1 MVSVG
6 RAVIRDA
13 SRSLIEFP
21 VTNQT
26 GFISRKFA
34 VHVILYLFLRP
45 DHIPDSDFVH
55 RPVKAPLEAPA

>member
-1 MVSVG
+1 
-6 RAVIRDA
+6 
-13 SRSLIEFP
+13 
-21 VTNQT
+21 
-26 GFISRKFA
+26 